1 MRASVNVWKEVLD
14 GLKGMGGLEEL
25 DMAGRERVVAG
36 VTQFALKFPR
46 EKTL

>member
-14 GLKGMGGLEEL
+14 GLKGMGRLEEL

-36 VTQFALKFPR
+36 VTGRGDAICSKIS
-46 EKTL
+46 